1 MHEREKYYYENGS
14 FYEFCMYNNSFYED
28 LTPTE
33 VIEAQKRADAKRSA
47 EEAASKIRE
56 ERELEE
62 RKRERERKMMEWT
75 ELLEKLQEEEEEK
88 FCIMGQ
94 PLRHYLVRYVFPTL
108 TKGLI
113 EVAKLRPEDPV
124 DFLNFHRYRERLR
137 IRYYH
142 QTTGINGQVE
152 RINKNRM

>member
-1 MHEREKYYYENGS
+1 MFPTIYQCLKKLGTPRNY
-14 FYEFCMYNNSFYED
+14 D

-33 VIEAQKRADAKRSA
+33 VMEAQKRADAKRSA

-124 DFLNFHRYRERLR
+124 DFLTEYFLTLSNATRRRTRTE
-137 IRYYH
+137 
-142 QTTGINGQVE
+142 
-152 RINKNRM
+152 